1 MHHPSYRDPLDGPPP
16 KWEKRKA
23 VPPEVQDSAWSW
35 GHTGIKPPSGKVIKQ
50 TSSPSPSKTPKHG
63 SVSPVV
69 RKKVAELA
77 SSQSPAS
84 PPQETQNG
92 DRSTITGSEEFIAN
106 QLLLVSDMDELCTA
120 CGDSSGAKFQVLI
133 APQIKRLCEFTQ
145 VETINPDHVLH
156 LLRTTLKV
164 TIPQ

>member
-1 MHHPSYRDPLDGPPP
+1 MHHSSYRDPLDGPPP

-23 VPPEVQDSAWSW
+23 VPSEVQDSAWSW
-35 GHTGIKPPSGKVIKQ
+35 GHTGIKPPSDKVIQQ

-84 PPQETQNG
+84 PPQETQNV

-106 QLLLVSDMDELCTA
+106 QLLLLSDINELFTA
-120 CGDSSGAKFQVLI
+120 CSDPSGTKFQALS
-133 APQIKRLCEFTQ
+133 APVIQRLNQFIQ
-145 VETINPDHVLH
+145 GETINLEHVLF
-156 LLRTTLKV
+156 LLRKTLKI
-164 TIPQ
+164 TIP